1 MKTLHCSFIELR
13 EISCF
18 QMKSESWSSIHLL
31 RKSLEFDLLFHF
43 TNSNNK
49 INCFFKKNV
58 ILLNWE
64 KFPVFK
70 WKVSH
75 GHQLICSEKVWN
87 LTSLSFKQ
95 QKKLCVF
102 FKSFRHICQDQ
113 QVWQCMITDFRDAQY
128 KSTHYHVFP
137 LSKIRSKGEPLLS
150 LFTLRDHS
158 YIT

>member
-1 MKTLHCSFIELR
+1 M
-13 EISCF
+13 
-18 QMKSESWSSIHLL
+18 
-31 RKSLEFDLLFHF
+31 
-43 TNSNNK
+43 
-49 INCFFKKNV
+49 
-58 ILLNWE
+58 NWE

-75 GHQLICSEKVWN
+75 GHQFICLEKVWNLTSSYSNDKINCFLKKCYFINFYKNFALFFYWIERNFLFSNEKWVMVINSSAQKKVWN

-137 LSKIRSKGEPLLS
+137 LSKIRSKGEPLLP
-150 LFTLRDHS
+150 LLTLRDHS
-158 YIT
+158 YTT